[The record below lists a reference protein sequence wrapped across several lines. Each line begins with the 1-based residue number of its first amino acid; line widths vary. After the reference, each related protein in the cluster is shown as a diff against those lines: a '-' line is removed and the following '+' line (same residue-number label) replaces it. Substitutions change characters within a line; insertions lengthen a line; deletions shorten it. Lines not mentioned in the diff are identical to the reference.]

1 MKPYR
6 FLLLVMTGLVLL
18 TSSCVSARK
27 VRYLSDM
34 QKKGSVALNDK
45 FEAVISPYDE
55 IRIMIFANGEDDEEM
70 IRPFNRYNGNMN
82 NMNSN
87 YGMGYLVDVNGNIE
101 FPNLGQLHVA
111 GLTRLQVQDYIH
123 DQLVEKGLLNNPL
136 IDVRFMKFTIYFLGS
151 NGGGKAVNIPN
162 ERCTFLEALALSG
175 DMSLYTKRSK
185 IGVMREKN
193 GKMVIHYLDP
203 RSSDIFNDEFYLLQQ
218 NDIILT
224 EPMGYIYFKEWMSN
238 LGVALTPLTTV
249 ASVLAVVLA
258 IKASVDQFKPTR

>member
-18 TSSCVSARK
+18 MSSCVSSRK
-27 VRYLSDM
+27 VRYLRDM

-55 IRIMIFANGEDDEEM
+55 IRILVLANGDDDEEM
-70 IRPFNRYNGNMN
+70 VKPFNIYGGNNMN

-87 YGMGYLVDVNGNIE
+87 IGMGYLVDVNGNIE
-101 FPNLGQLHVA
+101 FPSLGQLHVA
-111 GLTRLQVQDYIH
+111 GMTRLQLKEFIH
-123 DQLVEKGLLNNPL
+123 DQLVSKGLLNNPM

-151 NGGGKAVNIPN
+151 EGGGKAVNVTN

-193 GKMVIHYLDP
+193 GKMVVHYMDP
-203 RSSDIFNDEFYLLQQ
+203 RSSDIFNDEFFLLQQ

-224 EPMGYIYFKEWMSN
+224 EPMSYIYFKEWMST
-238 LGVALTPLTTV
+238 LGVVLTPLTTA
-249 ASVLAVVLA
+249 ASVLAVVLS
-258 IKASVDQFKPTR
+258 IKATLGDLNNR